1 MNDAAIL
8 TLLILAAAALYASV
22 GQAGAS
28 GYLAA
33 MAIMGVSSDVMKP
46 AALVLNVVVA
56 TIATVRFYHAGA
68 ISWSLLWPL
77 VVGSVP
83 LAFIGGAIHLPSRVY
98 NPAVGVILLA
108 TALRMTYI
116 AYARATP
123 ALRTAPPW
131 MAVMAGAVIGLVSG
145 LTGTGGGIF
154 VAPLIAA
161 MGWAGPRETAGAS
174 AAFVLVNSLAGLAGN
189 VASVQYLP
197 SEIKIW
203 AVAAAIGGLVGAELG
218 SRRIAPHTLSY
229 LLAAVL
235 IVAALKMIL
244 S

>member
-1 MNDAAIL
+1 MSDATIL

-33 MAIMGVSSDVMKP
+33 MAIMGVSSEVMKP

-56 TIATVRFYHAGA
+56 TIATARFYQAGA

-77 VVGSVP
+77 IVGSVP
-83 LAFIGGAIHLPSRVY
+83 LAFVGGAIHLPGRVY

-108 TALRMTYI
+108 TALRMIYL
-116 AYARATP
+116 AYSHAAPEPRA
-123 ALRTAPPW
+123 APRW
-131 MAVMAGAVIGLVSG
+131 AAVMAGAGIGLISG

-154 VAPLIAA
+154 VAPLIAS
-161 MGWAGPRETAGAS
+161 MGWASPRETAGAS
-174 AAFVLVNSLAGLAGN
+174 AAFVLANSLAGLAGN

-197 SEIKIW
+197 PEIKAW
-203 AVAAAIGGLVGAELG
+203 AVAAAIGGLIGAELG
-218 SRRIAPHTLSY
+218 SRKLAPQTLSY

-235 IVAALKMIL
+235 IVAALKMIV

>member
-1 MNDAAIL
+1 MSDATIL

-33 MAIMGVSSDVMKP
+33 MAIMGVASDVMKP

-56 TIATVRFYHAGA
+56 TIATARFYRAGA

-77 VVGSVP
+77 VLGSVP
-83 LAFIGGAIHLPSRVY
+83 LAFLGGAINLPSRVY
-98 NPAVGVILLA
+98 DPAVGVILLA
-108 TALRMTYI
+108 TALRMIYM
-116 AYARATP
+116 AYVHAAP
-123 ALRTAPPW
+123 KPRTAPRW
-131 MAVMAGAVIGLVSG
+131 AAVAAGAVIGLFSG

-154 VAPLIAA
+154 VAPLIVA
-161 MGWAGPRETAGAS
+161 MGWASPRETAGAS

-197 SEIKIW
+197 PEIKTW
-203 AVAAAIGGLVGAELG
+203 AVAAAIGGLIGAELG
-218 SRRIAPHTLSY
+218 SRQLAPKTLSY

-235 IVAALKMIL
+235 IIAALKMIF